1 MLQTDI
7 ITHFK
12 GEEKTIPD
20 GCKFDV
26 VYDAATGSGAGE
38 DYKNKELSDSSSC
51 KPNIDIDFVIGW
63 SNPGLLSLRDLEL
76 NLTI

>member
-1 MLQTDI
+1 MQTDI
-7 ITHFK
+7 IDHFK

-51 KPNIDIDFVIGW
+51 KHNINFAIV
-63 SNPGLLSLRDLEL
+63 SSKPGLLW
-76 NLTI
+76 N